1 MKDNQ
6 LSPKSAYPI
15 SMPPNKIPKEKSMNT
30 ETLAEIPKN
39 STAENQNEKIYS
51 PNREN
56 KENHKPKRE
65 IFRRTIPQEV
75 KDFLK
80 FTLIT
85 ILSLIVAYGFFNNS
99 ENIACRSFIVL
110 LFMSIITFSIKYIY
124 KKTIKEIF
132 NYTFFSILW
141 PIFIFMLPV
150 TLLVLISWALVI
162 WPSGEYNLISEMNS
176 LLSDLTIL
184 IILFVVSTPY
194 LAMGLLVWD
203 IHNNK
208 SANLTPVGTD
218 SSEGGSAGENNTLNE
233 KILPLIKNQTRILLT
248 LFPISTVASFVFVL
262 YHYKELANGDLGL
275 ALQITSALFPE
286 NKITWAA
293 ITLAFLLIFYISFM
307 PAISLKKIE
316 PIVTRTSSRQENK
329 IDSYKLY
336 IMLIV
341 TAASLTTFSNII
353 VIHIF
358 KLVIEGNIAI
368 NIFLMTAISMATCFL
383 PIYRAIMSQFKQKN
397 TTSND
402 VLSTKIFKGILYVIM
417 ISILFITCSRASYFF
432 LEYIPKGI
440 GGIVANPGTT
450 IETNENDYACV
461 FSNDIKEKKSI
472 TFGVI
477 VESKPD
483 SVRIFTPEYNREK
496 NSYGEE
502 AENGKV
508 NLNKLA
514 ESQVKIPGGYRIEKF
529 DGFKHR
535 YNLRTGKCEYVQTRY
550 SLKEI
555 FYKEYI
561 ENSKKPPHK

>member
-1 MKDNQ
+1 MPTNND
-6 LSPKSAYPI
+6 PI
-15 SMPPNKIPKEKSMNT
+15 PPACPDVGGNINLDSSKETKTSQAAEITASTSINT
-30 ETLAEIPKN
+30 EVTTNTPPSK
-39 STAENQNEKIYS
+39 
-51 PNREN
+51 
-56 KENHKPKRE
+56 
-65 IFRRTIPQEV
+65 IPQEV
-75 KDFLK
+75 ENLLK
-80 FTLIT
+80 FILIIFLT
-85 ILSLIVAYGFFNNS
+85 SITTYGFFNNS
-99 ENIACRSFIVL
+99 ENIACRLFIAL

-132 NYTFFSILW
+132 NYTVSSILC
-141 PIFIFMLPV
+141 PIIIFMLPV

-176 LLSDLTIL
+176 LLSDPTIP

-218 SSEGGSAGENNTLNE
+218 SSEGDSAGENNTLNE
-233 KILPLIKNQTRILLT
+233 KILSLIKNQTRILLT

-275 ALQITSALFPE
+275 ALQITSALFLE

-316 PIVTRTSSRQENK
+316 PVVTRTSSRQENK
-329 IDSYKLY
+329 EDSYKLY

-353 VIHIF
+353 LIHIF
-358 KLVIEGNIAI
+358 KLVTEGNIAI
-368 NIFLMTAISMATCFL
+368 NMFLMTSISMATCFL
-383 PIYRAIMSQFKQKN
+383 PIYRAIMSQFEQKN

-402 VLSTKIFKGILYVIM
+402 ALSTKIFKGILYAII

-440 GGIVANPGTT
+440 GGIAANPGAT
-450 IETNENDYACV
+450 IETNESDYACI
-461 FSNDIKEKKSI
+461 FPKGEDNPKSI
-472 TFGVI
+472 AFGVI
-477 VESKPD
+477 ISSD
-483 SVRIFTPEYNREK
+483 HSSIHLFTPSYDTK
-496 NSYGEE
+496 NKRY
-502 AENGKV
+502 AELLKNGRKKP
-508 NLNKLA
+508 NKLI
-514 ESQVKIPGGYRIEKF
+514 ESRIKYTNGFYIEKY
-529 DGFKHR
+529 DRKIHA
-535 YNLRTGKCEYVQTRY
+535 YNESSGQCTYKTSPSIYLPVPGTR
-550 SLKEI
+550 
-555 FYKEYI
+555 
-561 ENSKKPPHK
+561 

>member
-1 MKDNQ
+1 MPTNND
-6 LSPKSAYPI
+6 PI
-15 SMPPNKIPKEKSMNT
+15 PPACPDVGGNINLDSSKETKTSQAAEITASTSINT
-30 ETLAEIPKN
+30 EVTTNTPPSK
-39 STAENQNEKIYS
+39 
-51 PNREN
+51 
-56 KENHKPKRE
+56 
-65 IFRRTIPQEV
+65 IPQEV
-75 KDFLK
+75 ENLLK
-80 FTLIT
+80 FILIIFLT
-85 ILSLIVAYGFFNNS
+85 SITTYGFFNNS
-99 ENIACRSFIVL
+99 ENIACRLFIAL

-132 NYTFFSILW
+132 NYTASSILC
-141 PIFIFMLPV
+141 PIIIFMLPV

-176 LLSDLTIL
+176 LLSDPAIP

-218 SSEGGSAGENNTLNE
+218 SSEGDSAGENNTLTE
-233 KILPLIKNQTRILLT
+233 KILSLIKNQTRILLT

-275 ALQITSALFPE
+275 ALQITSALFLE

-316 PIVTRTSSRQENK
+316 PVVTRTSSRQENK
-329 IDSYKLY
+329 EDSYKLY

-353 VIHIF
+353 LIHIF
-358 KLVIEGNIAI
+358 KLVTEGNIAI
-368 NIFLMTAISMATCFL
+368 NMFLMTSISMATCFL
-383 PIYRAIMSQFKQKN
+383 PIYRAIMSQFEQKN

-402 VLSTKIFKGILYVIM
+402 ALSTKIFKGILYAII

-440 GGIVANPGTT
+440 GGIAANPGAT
-450 IETNENDYACV
+450 IETNESDYACI
-461 FSNDIKEKKSI
+461 FPKGEDSPKSI
-472 TFGVI
+472 AFGVI
-477 VESKPD
+477 ISSD
-483 SVRIFTPEYNREK
+483 HSSIHLFTPSYDTK
-496 NSYGEE
+496 NKRY
-502 AENGKV
+502 AELLKNGRKKP
-508 NLNKLA
+508 NKLI
-514 ESQVKIPGGYRIEKF
+514 ESRIKYTNGFYIEKY
-529 DGFKHR
+529 DRKIHA
-535 YNLRTGKCEYVQTRY
+535 YNESSGQCTYKTSPSIYLPVPGTR
-550 SLKEI
+550 
-555 FYKEYI
+555 
-561 ENSKKPPHK
+561 